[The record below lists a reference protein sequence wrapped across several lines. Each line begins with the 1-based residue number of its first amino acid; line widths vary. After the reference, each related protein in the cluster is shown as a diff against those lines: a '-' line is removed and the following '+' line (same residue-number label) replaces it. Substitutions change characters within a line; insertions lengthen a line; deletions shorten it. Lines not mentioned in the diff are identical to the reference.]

1 MASDLNLGPAVEN
14 GRLRYVSVSAVATA
28 SEDQDGG
35 CLRKWWFDKV
45 AGLPKPTFKGQ
56 EIGTQVHAEIEHY
69 LRTGEDVLGSIAR
82 PGKHFLPEPKH
93 PGLLVEHALGIGAAA
108 QDGRATFTDELT
120 VTLDPR
126 TGQPVTDQLAKHG
139 FFDTVP
145 FVGFIDAVNATGTW
159 VDTEGE
165 RHEGG
170 PLEIIDW
177 KTSKNVGRYAK
188 AGSALARTIQMAG
201 YARWAMR
208 TRNVDEVRVSHVTF
222 ATEGRKQ
229 AVKSTAVLTRLT
241 VDGRWYN
248 VSRTV
253 GEMAR
258 AARETDPARV
268 APTYTACGAFGG
280 CPFRDACPRD
290 AHTALRDLLGAT
302 GEKFMGVLDDVM
314 GKAENETSGAPFGGA
329 IPGKDKMPSGM
340 SVADRKAWLK
350 AEQEAQLAELEAEE
364 KAETEKAALA
374 KAYPP
379 KGKEPEKPA
388 SPVKGPALKAKD
400 AKQRGE
406 YLIPFGSGLVVGEY
420 IGLTK
425 GGRSFSTADGVL
437 LLADED
443 GIYSCAPIAPDA
455 PKAGES
461 GPVATP
467 IPPGDVVPAN
477 VRAAAD
483 KVAPYVPPP
492 EKPAKEKKPK
502 KAKTA
507 ETPAEPKKKWVD
519 DALDPQGAAAEAMGG
534 DDEAAATALQAISPE
549 PTADATRAVDPG
561 PAPEEPVDPDES
573 VALTPK
579 GAAEVPSG
587 FTLLVDAVPTTGI
600 RARNL
605 ASVVEVVHEAMR
617 ETFKCDDVRCANDDR
632 LAFGRWKGAFAAGV
646 RHYHERTPLSGYVVA
661 EARGNEL
668 VALAVEAL
676 APLANVVI
684 RGL

>member
-1 MASDLNLGPAVEN
+1 
-14 GRLRYVSVSAVATA
+14 LR
-28 SEDQDGG
+28 
-35 CLRKWWFDKV
+35 
-45 AGLPKPTFKGQ
+45 
-56 EIGTQVHAEIEHY
+56 
-69 LRTGEDVLGSIAR
+69 
-82 PGKHFLPEPKH
+82 
-93 PGLLVEHALGIGAAA
+93 
-108 QDGRATFTDELT
+108 
-120 VTLDPR
+120 
-126 TGQPVTDQLAKHG
+126 
-139 FFDTVP
+139 
-145 FVGFIDAVNATGTW
+145 
-159 VDTEGE
+159 
-165 RHEGG
+165 
-170 PLEIIDW
+170 
-177 KTSKNVGRYAK
+177 
-188 AGSALARTIQMAG
+188 
-201 YARWAMR
+201 
-208 TRNVDEVRVSHVTF
+208 
-222 ATEGRKQ
+222 
-229 AVKSTAVLTRLT
+229 
-241 VDGRWYN
+241 
-248 VSRTV
+248 
-253 GEMAR
+253 
-258 AARETDPARV
+258 
-268 APTYTACGAFGG
+268 
-280 CPFRDACPRD
+280 
-290 AHTALRDLLGAT
+290 
-302 GEKFMGVLDDVM
+302 GVLDDGM
-314 GKAENETSGAPFGGA
+314 AKAEGAGEAPSGGA
-329 IPGKDKMPSGM
+329 VPGKDKMPSGM

-388 SPVKGPALKAKD
+388 APVKGPALKAKD

-461 GPVATP
+461 GPVAQA
-467 IPPGDVVPAN
+467 IPPGDVVPDN

-492 EKPAKEKKPK
+492 EKPAKERKPRAKKGEAPP
-502 KAKTA
+502 
-507 ETPAEPKKKWVD
+507 EPAN
-519 DALDPQGAAAEAMGG
+519 AEAIVAAVGKALL
-534 DDEAAATALQAISPE
+534 DTDPAPSEA
-549 PTADATRAVDPG
+549 ATRAVDPG

-579 GAAEVPSG
+579 GAAEAPAG

-646 RHYHERTPLSGYVVA
+646 RHYHDRTPLSGYVVA